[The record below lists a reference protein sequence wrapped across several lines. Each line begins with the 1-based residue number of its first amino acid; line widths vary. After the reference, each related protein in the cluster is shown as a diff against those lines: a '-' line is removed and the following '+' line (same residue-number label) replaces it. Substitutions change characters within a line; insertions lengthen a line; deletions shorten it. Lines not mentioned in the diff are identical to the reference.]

1 MAWWEW
7 LVGILMFILALG
19 VLIGI
24 HELGH
29 LGAAK
34 LFNVYCFN
42 YSIGFGPVLVSSKR
56 TEKRETIWTLRA
68 IPLGGFVSMYGEG
81 VEVDEGLYIPP
92 SRSLEGVARYK
103 RAIIVSAGVICNFIL
118 GFILI
123 LCHNAF
129 FPHISFTL
137 YHMRSAGEPYA
148 SSFVVSAD
156 ESLTEFNGNAL
167 RLTLDPLAKANISNN
182 QTTSVYVLNNDVKI
196 EGVASDYILCFK
208 NVITNTKSDPDISSS
223 LALYERSN
231 DPSEAINKAVKDGFS
246 NSTLLTI
253 HIANYNID
261 IADDKAMQEARNYV
275 NSLSGEERN
284 KVFVDEATL
293 YYKNGL
299 GGYTLKSS
307 EEYKVGANTPIINTT
322 FNVFKKNEEG
332 KFRTASVPINV
343 TIKPNEAKDGW
354 ALTGIRIKR
363 DIERYNFGKAM
374 QVSGQEWCTAN
385 STIFVALGQIF
396 TGNIKNVGGII
407 AIANQSSRV
416 LAGFGFERYIYL
428 WGMISCNLAIVNLL
442 PFPGLDG
449 WSLLV
454 TAYEGIRKKQIPT
467 KFKNIASLIGLA
479 LLFGLM
485 IAIVIKDI
493 IMLI

>member
-92 SRSLEGVARYK
+92 SRSLEGIARYK
-103 RAIIVSAGVICNFIL
+103 RAIIVSAGVTCNFIL

-137 YHMRSAGEPYA
+137 YNMHGAGEPYA
-148 SSFVVSAD
+148 SGFTISCNESFAD
-156 ESLTEFNGNAL
+156 LNDCRL
-167 RLTLDPLAKANISNN
+167 RLTFDPLAKVNIGNN
-182 QTTSVYVLNNDVKI
+182 QQTTVYVLNNDVTLEGI
-196 EGVASDYILCFK
+196 ETHYLLCFK
-208 NVITNTKSDPDISSS
+208 NVITTTKVDPDLSTS
-223 LALYERSN
+223 LALYEKVPAADS
-231 DPSEAINKAVKDGFS
+231 INKAIKDGFS
-246 NSTLLTI
+246 NNTLFNM
-253 HIANYNID
+253 HIANENID
-261 IADDKAMQEARNYV
+261 PKDDQAIKKAKDYV
-275 NSLSGEERN
+275 NSLSGDKRN
-284 KVFVDEATL
+284 EVFRNEAAT
-293 YYKNGL
+293 YYNNAL
-299 GGYTLKSS
+299 GGYTLKSADA
-307 EEYKVGANTPIINTT
+307 YTVGANTPSFTT
-322 FNVFKKNEEG
+322 KLNVFIKNAEG
-332 KFRTASVPINV
+332 KFKDKSQEKEV
-343 TIKPNEAKDGW
+343 TIKPNDAKNGW
-354 ALTGIRIKR
+354 GEIGIRMKR

-374 QVSGQEWCTAN
+374 QVSGQEWASAN
-385 STIFVALGQIF
+385 GTIFVALGKLF
-396 TGNIKNVGGII
+396 TGDFKNIGGIL

-449 WSLLV
+449 WTLLV

-467 KFKNIASLIGLA
+467 KVKNVVSLIGLG
-479 LLFGLM
+479 LLFALM

-493 IMLI
+493 ISFI